1 LFSIS
6 LLFGGWVIP
15 AAFMKLSGS
24 LEKNKLSEI
33 LREVKAEKLTG
44 ILALKSQEGFG
55 TIYFKDGVV
64 IKAYSPTFR
73 ERVGRRLIDK
83 GHITEKDLR
92 KVMIFQKSEGK
103 NLRIGQILIQQNLIN
118 GQVLNDTLRE
128 LMEDTLYTMVFWDGI
143 YRFEANDLKD
153 QDMNLR
159 IDVDAFLDDI
169 DKSFSKIEDDFLNV
183 DNVQQEQEKVPT
195 YNHQD
200 IKDEIIESIDNI
212 TRSISSFTPQEIIIL
227 VEDEKLMRTIFT
239 DGLKNFGYRVESF
252 DNPTEALDRIKTMEP
267 TRISPIL
274 IMDIVM
280 PGISSPTEIYGGLEL
295 LSEINQSYPHIP
307 VIVITSIS
315 DYEIRLK
322 SLFMG
327 SSYYLQKPEKAKLSS
342 DMLRTGLDQFVEE
355 LSFCVGNLL
364 RNKRIHHE
372 KEQLAIIREQLIN
385 ELMDAKFE
393 LGHAEREI
401 ERDIFDLT
409 YLKKTTRDLLKKQ
422 SFAFIANILLEFL
435 RIDQKRGFIA
445 VLRRGELAFYQ
456 GFSDSPGDNIPKYN
470 DSQDQYCIG
479 FPDLKPFEDVIGFNK
494 TFVGKLSPE
503 EGDIIHSFLGG
514 YVPKSCFI
522 IPFRVYEKTVALLY
536 CDDGEQQNAFKNL
549 DQLQVLCNT
558 ASLAMQITIL
568 NEKISQKKSTI

>member
-1 LFSIS
+1 
-6 LLFGGWVIP
+6 
-15 AAFMKLSGS
+15 MKLSGS

-64 IKAYSPTFR
+64 INAYSPTFR
-73 ERVGRRLIDK
+73 ERLGRRLIDK

-92 KVMIFQKSEGK
+92 KVMIYQKTEGK
-103 NLRIGQILIQQNLIN
+103 NQRIGQILIQQNFISE
-118 GQVLNDTLRE
+118 QVLNETLQE
-128 LMEDTLYTMVFWDGI
+128 LMEDALYTMVFWDGI

-153 QDMNLR
+153 QDLQLK
-159 IDVDAFLDDI
+159 IDVDAFLADI
-169 DKSFSKIEDDFLNV
+169 DKSFTKIEDDFLSV
-183 DNVQQEQEKVPT
+183 DTAAPAEREKSPT
-195 YNHQD
+195 HDHRD

-212 TRSISSFTPQEIIIL
+212 TKSISSFTPQEVVIL
-227 VEDEKLMRTIFT
+227 VEDEKLMRTIFA

-252 DNPTEALDRIKTMEP
+252 DNPTDALDRIKTLEP
-267 TRISPIL
+267 TRVSPIL
-274 IMDIVM
+274 IMDLVM

-393 LGHAEREI
+393 LGNAEKEI

-409 YLKKTTRDLLKKQ
+409 YLKKTTRELLKKQ
-422 SFAFIANILLEFL
+422 SFAFIADILLDFVK
-435 RIDQKRGFIA
+435 IDQKRGFIA
-445 VLRRGELAFYQ
+445 IVRRGELGYYR
-456 GFSDSPGDNIPKYN
+456 GFTNSQGDNILQHNNK
-470 DSQDQYCIG
+470 QDQYCVG
-479 FPDLKPFEDVIGFNK
+479 FTDLKPFEDVVGFNK
-494 TFVGKLSPE
+494 TYTGKLSSE
-503 EGDIIHSFLGG
+503 EGEVIQSFLGG

-522 IPFRVYEKTVALLY
+522 IPFRVYEKTVAILY
-536 CDDGEQQNAFKNL
+536 CDDGEQKNAFKNL
-549 DQLQVLCNT
+549 DQVQILCNT

-568 NEKISQKKSTI
+568 NEKIAQRKNAV

>member
-1 LFSIS
+1 
-6 LLFGGWVIP
+6 
-15 AAFMKLSGS
+15 MKLSGS

-44 ILALKSQEGFG
+44 VLALKSQEGFG

-73 ERVGRRLIDK
+73 ERLGRRLIDR
-83 GHITEKDLR
+83 GLITEKDLR
-92 KVMIFQKSEGK
+92 KVMIYQKTEGK
-103 NLRIGQILIQQNLIN
+103 NLRIGQILIGQKIITE
-118 GQVLNDTLRE
+118 QVLNDTLRE
-128 LMEDTLYTMVFWDGI
+128 LMEDALYTMVFWDGI

-153 QDMNLR
+153 QDVNLK
-159 IDVDAFLDDI
+159 IDVDTFLEDI
-169 DKSFSKIEDDFLNV
+169 DKSFTKIEDDFLTV
-183 DNVQQEQEKVPT
+183 DTVPQTKEKAST
-195 YNHQD
+195 HEHRD

-212 TRSISSFTPQEIIIL
+212 TKSISSFTPQEIVIL
-227 VEDEKLMRTIFT
+227 VEDEKLMRTIFA

-252 DNPTEALDRIKTMEP
+252 DNPTEALDRIKTLEP
-267 TRISPIL
+267 TRVSPIL
-274 IMDIVM
+274 IMDLVM

-409 YLKKTTRDLLKKQ
+409 YLKKTTRELSKKQ
-422 SFAFIANILLEFL
+422 NFAFIADILIDFL

-445 VLRRGELAFYQ
+445 VLRRGELVFYR
-456 GFSDSPGDNIPKYN
+456 GFSNSPGDNIPQYN
-470 DSQDQYCIG
+470 DKQDQYCIG
-479 FPDLKPFEDVIGFNK
+479 FPDLKPFEDVLGFDK
-494 TFVGKLSPE
+494 TYAGNLAPE
-503 EGDIIHSFLGG
+503 ESEVIHSFLGG
-514 YVPKSCFI
+514 FAPKSCFI
-522 IPFRVYEKTVALLY
+522 IPFRVYEKTVAILY
-536 CDDGEQQNAFKNL
+536 CDIGDEKSTFKNL
-549 DQLQVLCNT
+549 DQVQILCNT

-568 NEKISQKKSTI
+568 NEKIAQRKGAP